1 DGVLNLRS
9 KADGSARRIVTARV
23 TAAPAEAEALRAS
36 LAADQPVRLE
46 CPMRRSSGLLA
57 SLSTDELL
65 AVPVNRDFVRPAFL
79 LLDRSLTMA
88 AIELDRDL
96 TMAVSLGHI
105 GSLLNDNL
113 LLRRRRQRAQK
124 FALTDPLTH
133 LYNR

>member
-1 DGVLNLRS
+1 GQYRGIVTALMATAVRYGGYDRAFYAKWHPQDGVLNLRS

-79 LLDRSLTMA
+79 L
-88 AIELDRDL
+88 
-96 TMAVSLGHI
+96 
-105 GSLLNDNL
+105 
-113 LLRRRRQRAQK
+113 
-124 FALTDPLTH
+124 
-133 LYNR
+133 